1 MRQLVSIDRITR
13 GAYPADNEP
22 LSSAGGVCK
31 GKAHANANERV
42 SLCLGVH
49 ALQCSAGQCSAGQ
62 CSAGLVSGV
71 QVSAALKPS
80 IRTIHA

>member
-49 ALQCSAGQCSAGQ
+49 ALQCRAGQRSTGQRSAKTVN
-62 CSAGLVSGV
+62 SDNSRVN
-71 QVSAALKPS
+71 
-80 IRTIHA
+80 